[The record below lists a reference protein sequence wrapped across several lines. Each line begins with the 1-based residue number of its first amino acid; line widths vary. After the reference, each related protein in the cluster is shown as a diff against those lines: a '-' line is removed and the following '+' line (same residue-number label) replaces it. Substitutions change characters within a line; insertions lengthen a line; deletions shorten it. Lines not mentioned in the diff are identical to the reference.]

1 MPSRVSVLL
10 LSFHYKAWIFGAA
23 YYWLTWIL
31 LVSVLC
37 GSVYSLWH
45 MRYIYM
51 NKRINILTFFILIL
65 RTPTRPAGDEAELL
79 DSDDE
84 ETLQREDV
92 PSHNPFD

>member
-1 MPSRVSVLL
+1 MPTMKDACVPSRISVLL

-23 YYWLTWIL
+23 YYWLTWVL

-37 GSVYSLWH
+37 GSLYSMLH
-45 MRYIYM
+45 M
-51 NKRINILTFFILIL
+51 
-65 RTPTRPAGDEAELL
+65 RTPTRPAADEAELL

-92 PSHNPFD
+92 PTNNPFD